1 MPRSNEIKM
10 DHEALLYEKLTDIA
24 GEGNVAANEP
34 MSRHCTF
41 RAGGRARFLVSIQDE
56 NALLGLM
63 DLIREE
69 GLEWFLL
76 GNGSNLLVSD
86 AGYDGVMIRLGRGF
100 EYIETDGETI
110 NAGGAATLARIAAAA
125 AAGSLGGMEFASGIP
140 GTLGGALNMNAG
152 AYGGEMKDIVKDV
165 RIYFLDK
172 GIMTLDN
179 EAMMFAYRDSVLKRR
194 RGIVLGSSLKLSTA
208 DRADIL
214 DKTAELNRQRREK
227 QPLEYPSAGS
237 TFKRPEGYF
246 AGKLIADAGCK
257 GMCVG
262 DACVSE
268 KHAGFVINKGNATAG
283 DIYRLMCRIQKSVR
297 QSFDVVLEPEVIL
310 LGAFEENE

>member
-1 MPRSNEIKM
+1 M
-10 DHEALLYEKLTDIA
+10 DSEALLYEKLTEIA
-24 GEGNVAANEP
+24 GEGNVSAHEP

-41 RAGGRARFLVSIQDE
+41 RAGGAARFLVNAE
-56 NALLGLM
+56 NESTLLTLM
-63 DLIREE
+63 DLIRNE

-86 AGYDGVMIRLGRGF
+86 AGYDGIMIKLGRGF
-100 EYIETDGETI
+100 EQIKFSDETI
-110 NAGGAATLARIAAAA
+110 NAGGAATLARIASAAA
-125 AAGSLGGMEFASGIP
+125 DSSLGGMEFASGIP

-152 AYGGEMKDIVKDV
+152 AYGGEMKDIVRDV

-172 GIMTLDN
+172 GVVTLDN
-179 EAMMFAYRDSVLKRR
+179 EAMMFAYRSSILKQW
-194 RGIVLGSSLKLSTA
+194 RGIVLGSSLKLSA
-208 DRADIL
+208 GNRADIL

-237 TFKRPEGYF
+237 TFKRPEGHF
-246 AGKLIADAGCK
+246 AGKLISDAGCK

-268 KHAGFVINKGNATAG
+268 KHAGFVINKGKATAG

-297 QSFDVVLEPEVIL
+297 QSFDVILEPEVIL